1 LTTKTAAP
9 YNRRAVAADDR
20 DLASQIRRAEERLAR
35 DPASVAFAQ
44 LADLY
49 RKAGRTADA
58 VATCRQGL
66 ARYPQY
72 ATARLILAKALAADG
87 AIDEALAEVDA
98 IVAANPADAG
108 AHRLAADLERQR
120 GRIDAAAQHLDTIVA
135 HDPGDREARTLL
147 GLLRADPAASD
158 ASALM
163 RVLRDDTFVTASFGA
178 VCLDQGATEEAVLVF
193 TRLLKKDPEHRGARE
208 GLEAA
213 LRARSRR
220 KG

>member
-1 LTTKTAAP
+1 MP
-9 YNRRAVAADDR
+9 SD
-20 DLASQIRRAEERLAR
+20 DLAAQIRRAEERIAR
-35 DPASVAFAQ
+35 DPKSLAFAQ

-58 VATCRQGL
+58 IAACRQGL

-87 AIDEALAEVDA
+87 AVAEALSEVETILAATPAE
-98 IVAANPADAG
+98 AG

-120 GRIDAAAQHLDTIVA
+120 GRIDAAARHLEAVVKV
-135 HDPGDREARTLL
+135 DPGDRDARSLL

-158 ASALM
+158 ASALL

-178 VCLDQGATEEAVLVF
+178 VCLDQGATEEAAVLF
-193 TRLLKKDPEHRGARE
+193 TRLLRTDPEHRGARE

-213 LRARSRR
+213 MRGRSRR